1 MIVKLVRSCLILSL
15 FVMQL
20 ALSGCVTAP
29 APNDEF
35 IYAKLAID
43 YARSVQSVK
52 YSPGYWHQAEEFF
65 RQAKILYSEREYLEA
80 RELFIKARLAAEKA
94 ENSTRLLRQKNGDIL

>member
-1 MIVKLVRSCLILSL
+1 MLVHLYRKFLLSSL
-15 FVMQL
+15 FVTLL
-20 ALSGCVTAP
+20 ALSGCVTASP
-29 APNDEF
+29 PYDEF

-80 RELFIKARLAAEKA
+80 RELFIKARQSAEKA

>member
-1 MIVKLVRSCLILSL
+1 MIEKLSRSLSFIFL
-15 FVMQL
+15 SVTLL

-29 APNDEF
+29 APQDEF

-43 YARSVQSVK
+43 YARSAQSVK

-65 RQAKILYSEREYLEA
+65 RQAKILYSNREYLDA
-80 RELFIKARLAAEKA
+80 RDLFVKARLSAEKA

>member
-1 MIVKLVRSCLILSL
+1 MISKWPRSVLIVTLL
-15 FVMQL
+15 TLQMV
-20 ALSGCVTAP
+20 LSGCVTAP

-65 RQAKILYSEREYLEA
+65 RQAKILYSQREYTEA
-80 RELFIKARLAAEKA
+80 KDLFVKARLAAEKA

>member
-1 MIVKLVRSCLILSL
+1 
-15 FVMQL
+15 MQL

-43 YARSVQSVK
+43 YARSVQAVK

-65 RQAKILYSEREYLEA
+65 RQARILYNEREYLEA
-80 RELFIKARLAAEKA
+80 RELFIKARLSAERA